1 MPGKSKKGG
10 GLEFSPV
17 YKKRGFK
24 MKGSPLQRN
33 GGFGKFAVPGDFI
46 APGFGRTINKA
57 IDFSKK
63 GLKKGLKKAWQK
75 YGPAINKKTKTYD
88 LGFDTYK
95 VTSSLGKKKKAT
107 RVKKSKE
114 KQGAKRAG

>member
-33 GGFGKFAVPGDFI
+33 GVFGKIAVPDDFI
-46 APGFGRTINKA
+46 APGFGRKI
-57 IDFSKK
+57 
-63 GLKKGLKKAWQK
+63 KKGLKKAWEK
-75 YGPAINKKTKTYD
+75 YGPTINKKTKTYD